1 VSSTRGS
8 PRGGDADDTIAAL
21 ATAAGGGVGILRLSG
36 PRAIAIAS
44 AHMRGLPLDVV
55 ETAPRKL
62 LLGVFHDG
70 RGRDL
75 DQGLAVVFPAP
86 HSMTGEDV
94 AELHLHGGALH
105 LRRCLDVLYA
115 AGARPAEPGEFLRRA
130 FLHGQIDLTR
140 AEAIADLIA
149 AQTDRALGQARA
161 HLAGGLHARAMA
173 ARGELIAFRA
183 ELEARI
189 DFPDEDLPAL
199 DPVRLVARMRAEAAA
214 LGALAGTYRTG
225 HWVRDGARVVLA
237 GPPNAGKSSLFNA
250 LCQADRAIV
259 TPIPGTTRDTLEE
272 TLDVCGIP
280 VVLIDTAGLHATEDP
295 IETLG
300 IARTERAVAGA
311 DLVLRLVPPGGAEPP
326 AGAGGAPE
334 LVVYSKRDLWPEV
347 PAGLA
352 ISAAT
357 GEGLAELITA
367 IADALGAR
375 LSDEGLTIARDRQ
388 RVALEAAA
396 EAITRAADAIVRGEP
411 PELAAVDLQ
420 DALDA
425 LAELVGLT
433 SIEDVLDRLFATF
446 CIGK

>member
-1 VSSTRGS
+1 MSA
-8 PRGGDADDTIAAL
+8 DAVTTIAAL

-36 PRAIAIAS
+36 PRAIPIAL
-44 AHMRGLPLDVV
+44 AHVRGLPADLAQ
-55 ETAPRKL
+55 TAPRTL
-62 LLGVFHDG
+62 LVGVFHDG

-75 DQGLAVVFPAP
+75 DHGMAVVFPAP
-86 HSMTGEDV
+86 RSMTGEDV

-105 LRRCLDVLYA
+105 LRRCLEVLYA

-130 FLHGQIDLTR
+130 FLNGRIDLTR
-140 AEAIADLIA
+140 AEAIADLIT

-161 HLAGGLHARAMA
+161 HLAGGLYERAMA
-173 ARGELIAFRA
+173 ARAALITFRA

-199 DPVRLVARMRAEAAA
+199 NPAKLVARMHAEAAA

-280 VVLIDTAGLHATEDP
+280 VVLVDTAGLHATEDP

-311 DLVLRLVPPGGAEPP
+311 DLVLRLVPPGGAAPSP
-326 AGAGGAPE
+326 AGGRGAPE
-334 LVVYSKRDLWPEV
+334 LVVYSKRDLWPSA
-347 PAGLA
+347 PPGLA
-352 ISAAT
+352 LSVAT
-357 GEGLAELITA
+357 GEGLAELLAA

-375 LSDEGLTIARDRQ
+375 VSDEGLTIARDRH
-388 RVALEAAA
+388 RIALASAVEAV
-396 EAITRAADAIVRGEP
+396 TRAADAITRGEP

-433 SIEDVLDRLFATF
+433 TIEDVLDRLFATF

>member
-1 VSSTRGS
+1 MND
-8 PRGGDADDTIAAL
+8 DAVITIAAL

-36 PRAIAIAS
+36 PRAIPIAL
-44 AHMRGLPLDVV
+44 AHMRGLAADVAV
-55 ETAPRKL
+55 SAPRTL
-62 LLGVFHDG
+62 LMGVFHDG
-70 RGRDL
+70 RGHDL
-75 DQGLAVVFPAP
+75 DHGMAVVFPSP
-86 HSMTGEDV
+86 RSMTGEDV

-130 FLHGQIDLTR
+130 FLHGRIDLTR
-140 AEAIADLIA
+140 AEAIADLIT

-161 HLAGGLHARAMA
+161 HLAGGLYERAMA
-173 ARGELIAFRA
+173 ARAELITFRA

-199 DPVRLVARMRAEAAA
+199 DPARLAARMHAEAAA
-214 LGALAGTYRTG
+214 LAALARTYRTG

-311 DLVLRLVPPGGAEPP
+311 DLVLRLVPPGGEEPP
-326 AGAGGAPE
+326 TGGGRAPE
-334 LVVYSKRDLWPEV
+334 LVVHSKRDLWPTV
-347 PAGLA
+347 PPGLA
-352 ISAAT
+352 ISVAS
-357 GEGLAELITA
+357 GEGLAELLAA

-375 LSDEGLTIARDRQ
+375 VSDEGLTIARDRQ
-388 RVALEAAA
+388 RIALADAA
-396 EAITRAADAIVRGEP
+396 EALTRAADAVSHGAP

>member
-1 VSSTRGS
+1 MSADAA
-8 PRGGDADDTIAAL
+8 GGDVVTTIAAL

-36 PRAIAIAS
+36 PRAIPIALS
-44 AHMRGLPLDVV
+44 HMRGLGADVAV
-55 ETAPRKL
+55 TSPRQL
-62 LLGVFHDG
+62 LVGVFHDG
-70 RGRDL
+70 AGHDL
-75 DQGLAVVFPAP
+75 DHGMAVVFPAP
-86 HSMTGEDV
+86 RSMTGEDV

-140 AEAIADLIA
+140 AEAIADLIT

-161 HLAGGLHARAMA
+161 HLAGGLYARAMA
-173 ARGELIAFRA
+173 ARAELITFRA

-199 DPVRLVARMRAEAAA
+199 DPAKLVARMRAEAAA

-272 TLDVCGIP
+272 TLDVHGIP

-311 DLVLRLVPPGGAEPP
+311 DLVLRLVPPGDAAPSPE
-326 AGAGGAPE
+326 GAGRAPE
-334 LVVYSKRDLWPEV
+334 LVVYSKRDVWPQV

-352 ISAAT
+352 ISVAT
-357 GEGLAELITA
+357 GEGLDELLTA

-375 LSDEGLTIARDRQ
+375 VSDEGLTIARDRQ
-388 RVALEAAA
+388 RIALEAAD
-396 EAITRAADAIVRGEP
+396 EALTRAADAVTRGEP

-420 DALDA
+420 DTLDA